1 MRTEINNGQ
10 PASFF
15 PGRRQSREAK
25 DGREAMQTE
34 RLRKNKAV
42 PFWVSRIVAP
52 HMWDLSS
59 PISDQTTSPALGGR
73 FLTTGPLGK
82 SF

>member
-1 MRTEINNGQ
+1 
-10 PASFF
+10 
-15 PGRRQSREAK
+15 
-25 DGREAMQTE
+25 MQTE